1 MTVIKNGKIV
11 VAVAVAVAVVAAAAG
26 EGGCV
31 VDVVAAEEEVEVAEG
46 VWTTTIT
53 AVAEIIMAV
62 QTVII
67 TEAVVELV
75 GTMTS
80 IKAVE
85 RWKEEETDTQDTMVD
100 MTNLEAATEAPHL
113 LMFMEVL
120 LAMECRQ
127 DHPHQWL
134 LP

>member
-1 MTVIKNGKIV
+1 MYLVWFRG
-11 VAVAVAVAVVAAAAG
+11 
-26 EGGCV
+26 
-31 VDVVAAEEEVEVAEG
+31 EG

-100 MTNLEAATEAPHL
+100 MTNLEAATEALHL